1 MSKIKVLKAKG
12 LTVHDYGDFAVALF
26 IDGRDGGHASTVLD
40 VRRLHK
46 QLGKFIKRKKH
57 AR

>member
-1 MSKIKVLKAKG
+1 MRVKVLKADH
-12 LTVHDYGDFAVALF
+12 LTVHDYGDFDVALF
-26 IDGRDGGHASTVLD
+26 VTSRDGTVAGCTLD

-46 QLGKFIKRKKH
+46 KLGKFIKRKKH